1 MSSSFIF
8 IIHFSSVNCET
19 FFKALDICLD
29 SNIAKCSKQV
39 KQQMLTR
46 GPYCVKPELDN
57 GSVIEFT
64 DLRADGNT
72 PLLFELI
79 LLVALS

>member
-1 MSSSFIF
+1 M
-8 IIHFSSVNCET
+8 NCET

-29 SNIAKCSKQV
+29 SNIAKCSKQD